1 MTGSGDAWRR
11 GESRRRAVHADQ
23 AALLAIVLRRGVCDA
38 TGEPLDA
45 RNAVAMTVTVAPG
58 VSRLAVVTRA
68 HWEGGTGALSSA
80 DPAADKDV
88 LDGRRLFGDGPP
100 PGERHARGGDYAR
113 RRRRR
118 FPCHLPA
125 GPGGGC
131 ARGPAGAACGG

>member
-58 VSRLAVVTRA
+58 VSRLAVVKGSL
-68 HWEGGTGALSSA
+68 GGRDRSA
-80 DPAADKDV
+80 V
-88 LDGRRLFGDGPP
+88 IGR
-100 PGERHARGGDYAR
+100 PGR
-113 RRRRR
+113 
-118 FPCHLPA
+118 
-125 GPGGGC
+125 
-131 ARGPAGAACGG
+131 

>member
-1 MTGSGDAWRR
+1 MTGSGDAWRK

-23 AALLAIVLRRGVCDA
+23 AALLAVVLRRGVCDA
-38 TGEPLDA
+38 TGEPLDV

-100 PGERHARGGDYAR
+100 PGALTKTAARAPQRSSRVRLLQQPQRVPRAGGQVPRA
-113 RRRRR
+113 
-118 FPCHLPA
+118 
-125 GPGGGC
+125 
-131 ARGPAGAACGG
+131 

>member
-23 AALLAIVLRRGVCDA
+23 AALLAVVLRRGVCDA
-38 TGEPLDA
+38 TGEPLDV

-58 VSRLAVVTRA
+58 VSRLVVVTRA

-100 PGERHARGGDYAR
+100 PGALSREARPQR
-113 RRRRR
+113 Q
-118 FPCHLPA
+118 
-125 GPGGGC
+125 PG
-131 ARGPAGAACGG
+131 RVPLMQRPPRVPGASGRVLRA